1 MQNGKEF
8 SMMLMYAPE
17 AQEKGRNTFDPTQTI
32 ELRMHQF
39 ELEFGLS
46 W

>member
-1 MQNGKEF
+1 MF
-8 SMMLMYAPE
+8 MYAPE
-17 AQEKGRNTFDPTQTI
+17 EQVQGRNTFDPTQTI
-32 ELRMHQF
+32 ELRMQQF